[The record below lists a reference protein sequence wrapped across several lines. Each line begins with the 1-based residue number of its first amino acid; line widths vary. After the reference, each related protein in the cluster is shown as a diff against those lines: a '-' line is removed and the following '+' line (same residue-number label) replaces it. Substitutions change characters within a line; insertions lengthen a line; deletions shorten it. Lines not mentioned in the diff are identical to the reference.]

1 MTFLACFHFLWPCGF
16 KIWCLRIRVCEC
28 ANFFSVY
35 IYVVR
40 EAKTE
45 GGRGGGR
52 GGGGGRGYGRGRGG
66 YNRDFNNNESSF
78 GNSGAP
84 TVQGAA
90 EDGDTAKTFESRGYG
105 GPRGGGFRGGRR
117 GGFGN
122 EEVGEGER
130 PRRTNERW
138 SGTGRGWV
146 IFYDSLYLFVI
157 FLSFIICHVFM
168 NLS

>member
-1 MTFLACFHFLWPCGF
+1 MLDDFLSMFSFFVAVWFQNMVSSYP
-16 KIWCLRIRVCEC
+16 VCEC

-45 GGRGGGR
+45 GGRGGR

-146 IFYDSLYLFVI
+146 IFYDSLYLFV
-157 FLSFIICHVFM
+157 VFYH
-168 NLS
+168 L